1 MKILHIIN
9 NLGSGG
15 AEKLIEQSLP
25 IMNKKENIETELL
38 LLTKENNVFEKK
50 IKDAGIKI
58 NVIGTNNIYN
68 PLNII
73 SIRKFIKNNNFDII
87 HAHLFPVIYWTS
99 LAVKSL
105 FNKKLKLFLTEHN
118 THNKRRN
125 YFFFQPIEK
134 FIYNEFDKVISIS
147 QKTETNLIEWLK
159 LKKNEKFTVI
169 ENGIDTKK
177 FNIAKP
183 YSKEKLV
190 SKCNDDNIFVTMVG
204 RFSEQKDQ
212 KTLIKAINKVNKNV
226 HLLLVGEGKF
236 LDEHKEYVN
245 NLGLKDRVHFLG
257 FRNDIERILK
267 TSDIVVLSS
276 FWEGFGLAAVEGMA
290 AGKPVIASD
299 VSGLREVVEGAGL
312 VFEQGNEKELADIIN
327 KLIKDDNYYNKIV
340 KKCVKRADNYD
351 LDKMV
356 DSLVTTYKRLLLK
369 K

>member
-1 MKILHIIN
+1 
-9 NLGSGG
+9 
-15 AEKLIEQSLP
+15 
-25 IMNKKENIETELL
+25 
-38 LLTKENNVFEKK
+38 
-50 IKDAGIKI
+50 
-58 NVIGTNNIYN
+58 
-68 PLNII
+68 
-73 SIRKFIKNNNFDII
+73 
-87 HAHLFPVIYWTS
+87 
-99 LAVKSL
+99 
-105 FNKKLKLFLTEHN
+105 
-118 THNKRRN
+118 
-125 YFFFQPIEK
+125 
-134 FIYNEFDKVISIS
+134 
-147 QKTETNLIEWLK
+147 LIEWLK

>member
-15 AEKLIEQSLP
+15 AEKLIKDTLP
-25 IMNKKENIETELL
+25 ILNKKENIEAELL
-38 LLTKENNVFEKK
+38 LLTDKNNVFAESLKK
-50 IKDAGIKI
+50 QGVKI
-58 NVIGTNNIYN
+58 NVIRADNIYSPIN
-68 PLNII
+68 VIL
-73 SIRKFIKNNNFDII
+73 IRKFIKNNDFDII
-87 HAHLFPVIYWTS
+87 HAHLFPTLYWAT
-99 LAVKSL
+99 LAAKTL
-105 FNKKLKLFLTEHN
+105 FNRKFKLIFTEHN
-118 THNKRRN
+118 THYRRRD
-125 YFFFQPIEK
+125 YILFRPIEK
-134 FIYNEFDKVISIS
+134 LIYKEFDKVISIS
-147 QKTETNLIEWLK
+147 QKTETNLIDWLGVE
-159 LKKNEKFTVI
+159 KKTKFIIV
-169 ENGIDTKK
+169 ENGIDIQQ
-177 FNIAKP
+177 FNEAEV
-183 YSKEKLV
+183 YSKKKLC
-190 SKCNDDNIFVTMVG
+190 STCNLDNIFITMVG

-212 KTLIKAINKVNKNV
+212 KTLIRALKQLDNNV
-226 HLLLVGEGKF
+226 HLFLVGEGK
-236 LDEHKEYVN
+236 LLNEHKEYVK
-245 NLGLKDRVHFLG
+245 NLNLNDRVHFLG

-299 VSGLREVVEGAGL
+299 VSGLRKVVKGAGL
-312 VFEQGNEKELADIIN
+312 LFEQGNEKELADIIN